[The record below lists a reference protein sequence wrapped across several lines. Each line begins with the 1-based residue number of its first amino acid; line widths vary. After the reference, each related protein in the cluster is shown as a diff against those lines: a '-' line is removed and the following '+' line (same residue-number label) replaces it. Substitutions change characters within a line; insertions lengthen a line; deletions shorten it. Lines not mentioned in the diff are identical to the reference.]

1 MVTLYNANWVLPAC
15 AAPIADGAIAI
26 DGSTIVAVGELKSVQ
41 RQYPQASFR
50 TFKQCVIIP
59 GLINAHTH
67 LELTAMRGYL
77 EQEETDFFTWL
88 RKLTLARL
96 ERMTP
101 DDIRV
106 SATWGACEAVRSG
119 ITCVGDASDVANM
132 TVRALNEVGLRGI
145 VFQESFGPDPN
156 LASENFDI
164 LKSKVAE
171 LRESQSA
178 LVQIGVSPHAPY
190 TVCGKQLELIAE
202 YAHAERLPLM
212 MHAAESAAEEL
223 LVREGRGM
231 FAEGLAKRNIG
242 WKTPGVSVIE
252 YLCDRQI
259 LDTRPLLA
267 HCIRVDER
275 DLEILAEKRTKV
287 AHCPKSNAKLGHGHA
302 PFNAF
307 LERTIDV
314 GLGSDSVAS
323 NNTCDILEEARFATL
338 LARMVKPVSAEQ
350 VFSVA
355 TIGGARCLGLGGT
368 TGELSAGAVAD
379 FAVLSLRGTHQVP
392 SYDPVASVVFSSS
405 GRDVL
410 LTVINGKEVFKDGVV
425 ANVDEE
431 RLRARMAEIRD
442 KLS

>member
-1 MVTLYNANWVLPAC
+1 MVTVYTASWVLPAC

-26 DGSTIVAVGELKSVQ
+26 EGSTIVAVGERQSVR
-41 RQYPQASFR
+41 RQYPTANSR
-50 TFKQCVIIP
+50 TFEQSVIIP

-119 ITCVGDASDVANM
+119 ITCVGDASDVASM
-132 TVRALNEVGLRGI
+132 TVLALKEIGMRGV
-145 VFQESFGPDPN
+145 VFQESFGPDPK
-156 LASENFDI
+156 LVSENFDI
-164 LKSKVAE
+164 LKTKVAE
-171 LRESQSA
+171 LRESQSG

-202 YAHAERLPLM
+202 YAHTERLRLM

-223 LVREGRGM
+223 LIREGRGM
-231 FAEGLAKRNIG
+231 FADGLAKRNID
-242 WKTPGVSVIE
+242 WITPGVSVIE

-259 LDTRPLLA
+259 LKTRPLLA
-267 HCIRVDER
+267 HCIRVDES
-275 DLEILAEKRTKV
+275 DLELLAEKRTKV
-287 AHCPKSNAKLGHGHA
+287 VHCPKSNAKLGHGHA
-302 PFNAF
+302 PFTEF

-338 LARMVKPVSAEQ
+338 LARMDKSISAEQ

-368 TGELSAGAVAD
+368 IGELSAGAAAD
-379 FAVLSLRGTHQVP
+379 FTVLSLRGAHQVP
-392 SYDPVASVVFSSS
+392 SYDPVASVIFSSS

-410 LTVINGKEVFKDGVV
+410 LTVIDGKEVFKDGVV
-425 ANVDEE
+425 ANIDEE
-431 RLRARMAEIRD
+431 RLRARMDEIRD

>member
-1 MVTLYNANWVLPAC
+1 
-15 AAPIADGAIAI
+15 
-26 DGSTIVAVGELKSVQ
+26 
-41 RQYPQASFR
+41 
-50 TFKQCVIIP
+50 
-59 GLINAHTH
+59 
-67 LELTAMRGYL
+67 
-77 EQEETDFFTWL
+77 
-88 RKLTLARL
+88 
-96 ERMTP
+96 
-101 DDIRV
+101 
-106 SATWGACEAVRSG
+106 
-119 ITCVGDASDVANM
+119 
-132 TVRALNEVGLRGI
+132 
-145 VFQESFGPDPN
+145 
-156 LASENFDI
+156 
-164 LKSKVAE
+164 
-171 LRESQSA
+171 
-178 LVQIGVSPHAPY
+178 
-190 TVCGKQLELIAE
+190 
-202 YAHAERLPLM
+202 
-212 MHAAESAAEEL
+212 
-223 LVREGRGM
+223 
-231 FAEGLAKRNIG
+231 
-242 WKTPGVSVIE
+242 
-252 YLCDRQI
+252 
-259 LDTRPLLA
+259 LLA

-368 TGELSAGAVAD
+368 IGELSAGAAAD
-379 FAVLSLRGTHQVP
+379 FAVLSLRGAHQVP

-425 ANVDEE
+425 ANVDED
-431 RLRARMAEIRD
+431 RLRARMAEIRE